1 MVFLGKTTNGSRAAS
16 KKDQSKAKKDTPAI
30 ALNPKVITRR
40 QHIKG
45 ASRSKEGRV
54 NSMFKMREMKDYRI

>member
-1 MVFLGKTTNGSRAAS
+1 MVFLGKTTNGSRVAL

-30 ALNPKVITRR
+30 ALNPRVITRR

-45 ASRSKEGRV
+45 GSRTKEGRV
-54 NSMFKMREMKDYRI
+54 NSMFKMREMRDYKL

>member
-1 MVFLGKTTNGSRAAS
+1 MVFLGKTTNGSRVAS
-16 KKDQSKAKKDTPAI
+16 KKDQSRAKKDTPAI

-45 ASRSKEGRV
+45 VSRSKEGRV
-54 NSMFKMREMKDYRI
+54 NSMFKMRDYKP